1 MPDNPRWKRRP
12 PGSTWGDW
20 GSDDQLGRLNLLTP
34 DKVRK
39 GVAEVKEGCTFCL
52 SMPLDYPGG
61 NVVNPRRHPP
71 RLLANKRQGM
81 PYMAYPLSRE
91 DPRLVDVICDDIV
104 EMTLQYSTQ
113 WDSLAHVG
121 QLFDADSDGKPE
133 IVFYNGYRA
142 GEHIIGPVDYPADY
156 RDGQAVERGEHVG
169 ANALGVENM
178 AAHPIQGR
186 GVMIDLERHFGRGEK
201 FVSYDELMRIMEADK
216 VEVEEGDLVCFRTG
230 YDRVILDMNKNPDR
244 KVLDANPCAGLDGRD
259 ERLLNWIT
267 RSGVVALISDNHAVE
282 VTPSR
287 PCTEDHCASLPLH
300 AHCLFKLGVY
310 LGEIWLLS
318 DLADWLRANGRSRF
332 LLTAPP
338 LRLPGA
344 VGSPANAV
352 ATV

>member
-12 PGSTWGDW
+12 AGSTWGDW
-20 GSDDQLGRLNLLTP
+20 GADDQLGRLNLLTP
-34 DKVRK
+34 DKVLK
-39 GVAEVKEGCTFCL
+39 GIAEVKEGKVFCL

-61 NVVNPRRHPP
+61 TVVNPRRHPP
-71 RLLANKRQGM
+71 RLTANKRQGM
-81 PYMAYPLSRE
+81 PYMTYPLARE
-91 DPRLVDVICDDIV
+91 DPQLVDVICDDIV

-121 QLFDADSDGKPE
+121 QLFDADGDGTPE

-142 GEHIIGPVDYPADY
+142 GEHIIGPMDY
-156 RDGQAVERGEHVG
+156 RGGGAVERGEHVG
-169 ANALGVENM
+169 ATALGIENM
-178 AAHPIQGR
+178 AAHGVQGR
-186 GVMIDLERHFGRGEK
+186 GVMIDLEAHFGRGEK
-201 FVSYDELMRIMEADK
+201 FVSYDELMRIIDTDK
-216 VEVEEGDLVCFRTG
+216 VTVEEGDLVCFRTG
-230 YDRVILDMNKNPDR
+230 YDRVILGMNKSPDAAT
-244 KVLDANPCAGLDGRD
+244 LAANPCAALDGRD
-259 ERLLNWIT
+259 ERILNWIT
-267 RSGVVALISDNHAVE
+267 KTGIVALISDNRAVE
-282 VTPSR
+282 ASPSR
-287 PCTEDHCASLPLH
+287 PCEGEGEDHCASLPLH

-318 DLADWLRANGRSRF
+318 DLADWLRAQGRSRF

>member
-1 MPDNPRWKRRP
+1 MTENPRWKRRP

-20 GSDDQLGRLNLLTP
+20 GPDDQLGRLNLLTA
-34 DKVRK
+34 DKVLK
-39 GVAEVKEGCTFCL
+39 GVAEVKEGRAFCL

-61 NVVNPRRHPP
+61 TVVNPRRHPP

-81 PYMAYPLSRE
+81 PYIAYPLSRE
-91 DPRLVDVICDDIV
+91 DPRLIDVICDDIV

-121 QLFDADSDGKPE
+121 QLFDADGDGKPE
-133 IVFYNGYRA
+133 IVFYNGYRG
-142 GEHIIGPVDYPADY
+142 GEHIIGPMDY
-156 RDGQAVERGEHVG
+156 RDGGAVERGEHVG
-169 ANALGVENM
+169 AKALGIENM
-178 AAHPIQGR
+178 AAHPVQGR
-186 GVMIDLERHFGRGEK
+186 GVMIDLEHHFGRGEK
-201 FVSYDELMRIMEADK
+201 FVSYDELMRIMDRDK

-230 YDRVILDMNKNPDR
+230 YDRVILGMNKNPDP
-244 KVLDANPCAGLDGRD
+244 KVLESNPCAALDGRD
-259 ERLLNWIT
+259 ERILNWIT
-267 RSGVVALISDNHAVE
+267 KTGVVALISDNRAVE
-282 VTPSR
+282 ASPSR
-287 PCTEDHCASLPLH
+287 PCEGEDHCASLPLH

-318 DLADWLRANGRSRF
+318 DLAHWLRANGRTRF

-344 VGSPANAV
+344 VGSPANAI

>member
-1 MPDNPRWKRRP
+1 MPDNPRWKHRP

-20 GSDDQLGRLNLLTP
+20 GPDDQLGRLNLLTP
-34 DKVRK
+34 GKVLK
-39 GVAEVKEGCTFCL
+39 GVAEVKEGRTFCL

-61 NVVNPRRHPP
+61 NIVNPRRHPP
-71 RLLANKRQGM
+71 KLRANLRQGM

-91 DPRLVDVICDDIV
+91 DPRLVDAICDDIV

-121 QLFDADSDGKPE
+121 QLFDADGDGAPE

-142 GEHIIGPVDYPADY
+142 GEHIVGPVDY

-169 ANALGVENM
+169 ALALGVENM

-186 GVMIDLERHFGRGEK
+186 GVMIDLEHHFGRGEK

-216 VEVEEGDLVCFRTG
+216 VTVEEGDLVCFRTG

-244 KVLDANPCAGLDGRD
+244 RVLDANPCAGLDGRD

-267 RSGVVALISDNHAVE
+267 KSGVVALISDNHAVE

-318 DLADWLRANGRSRF
+318 DLADWLRAHGRSRF

>member
-1 MPDNPRWKRRP
+1 MAETSEANPRWKRRP

-20 GSDDQLGRLNLLTP
+20 GQDDQLGRLNLLTP
-34 DKVRK
+34 DKVLK
-39 GVAEVKEGCTFCL
+39 GIAEVKEGKTFCL
-52 SMPLDYPGG
+52 SIPLDYPGG
-61 NVVNPRRHPP
+61 TVVNPRRHPP

-81 PYMAYPLSRE
+81 PYIAYPLSRE
-91 DPRLVDVICDDIV
+91 DPRLLDVICDDIV

-121 QLFDADSDGKPE
+121 QLFDADGDGKPE

-142 GEHIIGPVDYPADY
+142 GEHIVGPVDY
-156 RDGQAVERGEHVG
+156 RDGQAVERGAE
-169 ANALGVENM
+169 ALGIENM
-178 AAHPIQGR
+178 AAHPVQGR
-186 GVMIDLERHFGRGEK
+186 GVMIDLETHFGRGET
-201 FVSYDELMRIMEADK
+201 FVGYDELMRIMDEDK
-216 VEVEEGDLVCFRTG
+216 VVVEEGDLLCFRTG
-230 YDRVILDMNKNPDR
+230 YDRVILGMNKDPDP
-244 KVLDANPCAGLDGRD
+244 KILAANPGAGLDGRD

-267 RSGVVALISDNHAVE
+267 RSGVVALISDNRAVE
-282 VTPSR
+282 QMPSR
-287 PCTEDHCASLPLH
+287 PCEDEEHCASLPLH

-344 VGSPANAV
+344 VGSPANAI